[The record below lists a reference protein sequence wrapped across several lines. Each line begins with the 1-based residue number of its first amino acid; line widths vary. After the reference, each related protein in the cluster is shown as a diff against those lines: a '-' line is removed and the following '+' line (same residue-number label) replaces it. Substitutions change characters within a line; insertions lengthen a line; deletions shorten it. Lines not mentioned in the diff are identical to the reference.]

1 MTKVST
7 IRAVLLGGAA
17 ALAMTAAG
25 QVAYADDDAEEAER
39 IVVTG
44 SRIARDPNLAS
55 PVPVQFVNSDD
66 LLITGDFNITET
78 INDIP
83 ALLASTTSEQSVFT
97 TATDGQNTL
106 NLRGLG
112 TDRTL
117 VLVNGRRHVSG
128 VEGEQSVD
136 VGSIPTGLIERVE
149 VLTGGA
155 SAIYGADAVTGVVNF
170 VLRDDYEGAQIDVS
184 AGASWKG
191 DAQQVRAFGLFGR
204 NFANDRGNIVVNVEY
219 SEDDGLRKEDRPFTA
234 GYYTAADWSNPARRF
249 QLNDIG
255 GSTPN
260 FANYYDF
267 DNTGL
272 FSRGL
277 LIPSAANFIAN
288 YENAFGVTP
297 VLTAAELALIDRAA
311 TAPPRLIAPYPT
323 FSITSAGGVISPA
336 DFSLAPGFDLD
347 GNGTDD
353 CLDSFVGYNNSF
365 DGAASF
371 GAAGGCWN
379 VLTANQVVPVEDGLI
394 AGSFN
399 HFGGSGILPDD
410 RAHIIGVEDKIAVNV
425 NSHYEFSPLFEAF
438 VEAKIV
444 EQEIYAESPYNTYW
458 DLIYI
463 DPSNPFIP
471 SVLQPVAD
479 ATGGLYITRDHNDLG
494 FNRDTVER
502 TTTRIVGGFRGEF
515 ANGWSYELAA
525 NRGEFELTSTDGQ
538 RPIIDRLLAAT
549 DVTTDVNGDPICRSE
564 LGGLDYPVAPFDIPM
579 WDGGFFTF
587 TPGEGDCVPF
597 NPFGVGSP
605 SEAAIDWIT
614 TSTHQEQEV
623 TQTVYSASLLGDSEQ
638 LFSLPGGPIGFAVG
652 LEYREETSEIQ
663 YDPLELGIVPIDGQ
677 TFDGTP
683 VPAGSLLRDFAR
695 PASLVFD
702 PAASFSNSSGE
713 YDVFDYFG
721 EVTLPL
727 LADLPLVDSLSVDG
741 AIRVADY
748 STIGKA
754 ETWKVGGTW
763 APVRDLSFR
772 VTQSEAIRA
781 PNIFELFSPDQGT
794 TFRPVDPCDVNE
806 IPTAENPA
814 LREANCVAYFQQIG
828 LAASA
833 YSTGGVYDFVD
844 PLSARFFGVEGG
856 NPNLDQETAETLTYG
871 FVLQPRFIE
880 GLSVSVDY
888 WEVEITDAISAI
900 SDQDIVDLCV
910 DSSSIDNDYCPLFTR
925 NPDSASA
932 QAGGLTFLR
941 QTQVNFGKLDASG
954 IDVDVRYAFD
964 IGQNGFS
971 LGVSGSTQDKLDRY
985 FDPSDPTLVDP
996 ELGELFFPE
1005 WAGQANLG
1013 YERGPLALL
1022 WSTRFQGEQLLRGAE
1037 VESYLDVFGPSV
1049 LMDALYIH
1057 DLAGTYTVDDRL
1069 TLRAGV
1075 NNLTNEEPFITE
1087 QSWAAGSRGRYFFVG
1102 ANLALQ

>member
-1 MTKVST
+1 MRNVSGL
-7 IRAVLLGGAA
+7 RAVLLGGAA
-17 ALAMTAAG
+17 AIAITAIG
-25 QVAYADDDAEEAER
+25 QVAFAEDEESAER

-66 LLITGDFNITET
+66 LLNTGDFNITET

-83 ALLASTTSEQSVFT
+83 ALLSSTTSEQSVFT

-170 VLRDDYEGAQIDVS
+170 VLRDDYDGVEFDVS
-184 AGASWKG
+184 TGASWKG

-204 NFANDRGNIVVNVEY
+204 NFAEGRGNVVLNVEY
-219 SEDDGLRKEDRPFTA
+219 FEDDGLRKEDRPFTA

-249 QLNDIG
+249 QLGDIG

-260 FANYYDF
+260 FAEYYNF
-267 DNTGL
+267 DNTGE

-277 LIPSAANFIAN
+277 LIPSADNFIAT
-288 YENAFGVTP
+288 YEDAFGVTP

-311 TAPPRLIAPYPT
+311 TAPPRLIAPFPT
-323 FSITSAGGVISPA
+323 FSITSAGGVVSPA

-365 DGAASF
+365 DGASSF
-371 GAAGGCWN
+371 GLAGGCWN
-379 VLTANQVVPVEDGLI
+379 VLTADQVVPVEDGLI
-394 AGSFN
+394 AANFN

-410 RAHIIGVEDKIAVNV
+410 RAHSIGVEDKLAINV
-425 NSHYEFSPLFEAF
+425 NAHYMFSPLVEAF
-438 VEAKIV
+438 VEAKVV
-444 EQEIYAESPYNTYW
+444 EQKIFAESPYNTYW

-471 SVLQPVAD
+471 TALQPVAD
-479 ATGGLYITRDHNDLG
+479 STGGLYITRDHNDLG
-494 FNRDTVER
+494 VNRDVVER
-502 TTTRIVGGFRGEF
+502 TTTRVVGGLRGEF
-515 ANGWSYELAA
+515 ANGWAYEVAV
-525 NRGEFELTSTDGQ
+525 NRGEFDLRSTDGQ
-538 RPIIDRLLAAT
+538 VPIIDRLLAAT
-549 DVTTDVNGDPICRSE
+549 DVTGDVNGDPICRSE
-564 LGGLDYPVAPFDIPM
+564 LGGLDYPLAPFDIPL

-587 TPGEGDCVPF
+587 TPGQGECVPF

-605 SEAAIDWIT
+605 SEAAINWIT
-614 TSTHQEQEV
+614 TDTHQEQEI
-623 TQTVYSASLLGDSEQ
+623 TQTVYSASLLGDTGQ
-638 LFSLPGGPIGFAVG
+638 FFSLPGGPIGFAVG

-663 YDPLELGIVPIDGQ
+663 YDPLELGIVPINGQ

-683 VPAGSLLRDFAR
+683 VPAGTSLRDVAR

-702 PAASFSNSSGE
+702 PAASFSNASGD
-713 YDVFDYFG
+713 YDVFDYYG
-721 EVTLPL
+721 EISLPL
-727 LADLPLVDSLSVDG
+727 LADLPLVRSLTIDG

-748 STIGKA
+748 STIGRA

-763 APVRDLSFR
+763 APVDDISFR

-806 IPTAENPA
+806 IPTSANPA

-828 LAASA
+828 LAASV
-833 YSTGGVYDFVD
+833 YSTGGVYDYID

-856 NPNLDQETAETLTYG
+856 NADLSQETAETLTYG
-871 FVLQPRFIE
+871 FVLQPRFIQ

-888 WEVEITDAISAI
+888 WEVDITDAISAI

-941 QTQVNFGKLDASG
+941 QTQVNFGRLEATG
-954 IDVDVRYAFD
+954 IDFDIRYAFD
-964 IGQNGFS
+964 IGENGFQ
-971 LGVSGSTQDKLDRY
+971 LGLSGSSQDKLDRF
-985 FDPSDPTLVDP
+985 FDPSDPSLVDP

-1005 WAGQANLG
+1005 WAGQANIG
-1013 YERGPLALL
+1013 FERGPVALM
-1022 WSTRFQGEQLLRGAE
+1022 WSTKYQGEQLLRGAE
-1037 VESYLDVFGPSV
+1037 IENYLEVFGPSV
-1049 LMDALYIH
+1049 RMDPVYIH
-1057 DLAGTYTVDDRL
+1057 DFAGTFAVDDRL

-1087 QSWAAGSRGRYFFVG
+1087 YSWPAGARGRYFFIG
-1102 ANLALQ
+1102 ANLAL